1 MCGPVTATIVDFDV
15 FDQANQKLGGG
26 DSIEW
31 YFTLGDMAVT
41 VNPRGGCGRWPGRQD
56 SDARSRPLSEVE

>member
-26 DSIEW
+26 NSIEW
-31 YFTLGDMAVT
+31 YFMLGDMAVT
-41 VNPRGGCGRWPGRQD
+41 ANPRVER
-56 SDARSRPLSEVE
+56 SLARSAR